1 MPDEITGKEL
11 DPEVARD
18 LLSLSGPMATAVSR
32 HLVAAGAL
40 IDIDPATAYRH
51 AKAAARRAGRV
62 AVVREAAGLTA
73 YRAGEYADALKELRA
88 HRRMTGS
95 GEHLPVMADCER
107 GLGRPQRALEIAAD
121 PALDRQPVEVR
132 AEMRIVAAGAR
143 QDLAQPEAALVTLQ
157 GSELSRQ
164 RSTAW
169 WARLATA
176 YADALQALGRDEE
189 SAQWLRRAADSDPD
203 GSSGA
208 AERLGLAAGSDE
220 AWDADVIWQED
231 AVDTAVPSHR
241 GPGEAATQPSSD

>member
-1 MPDEITGKEL
+1 
-11 DPEVARD
+11 
-18 LLSLSGPMATAVSR
+18 MATAVSR
-32 HLVAAGAL
+32 HLVAAGTL
-40 IDIDPATAYRH
+40 IDVDPATAYRH

-73 YRAGEYADALKELRA
+73 YRAGEYSDALKELRA

-95 GEHLPVMADCER
+95 SEHLPVMADCER

-121 PALDRQPVEVR
+121 PAFDRLPVEVR

-157 GSELSRQ
+157 GPELSRQ
-164 RSTAW
+164 RSTPW

-176 YADALQALGRDEE
+176 YADALLAVGRDDE
-189 SAQWLRRAADSDPD
+189 ATQWLQRAADADPD

-208 AERLGLAAGSDE
+208 AERLGLG
-220 AWDADVIWQED
+220 ADSGELDDYVIWQEEAED
-231 AVDTAVPSHR
+231 AAELPADVAR
-241 GPGEAATQPSSD
+241 GSDQPGSAD